1 MERISTVARDCS
13 SRPIRSWWVL
23 LAFCV
28 SLTATLDSLVADSP
42 RSPTVAKKPSRP
54 VRQSQVASDQT
65 ATESET
71 RASDGFDDVPQSQP
85 KQTASSSELP
95 EHVHPDHPL
104 VPALK
109 MAYASRATLSKMR
122 DYTAHFVKKELVGT
136 GYITHN
142 MDMKFRTQPFSV
154 YLRFRDPHEG
164 RQVLFVK
171 GANGGKILVQEKG
184 LKGLAG
190 TIPLDPSSP
199 LALSENRHPISDI
212 GIANMLDSVIRQW
225 ELEGKYGGIDVKYFP
240 QAKLGEYPVKV
251 IRTSHP
257 KRYRQFKYHTTQLYL
272 DEKSLFPVR
281 VEQYDWPQR
290 EGENPVQVELYMYS
304 SVRTNQGLSNADF
317 DPRIYGM

>member
-1 MERISTVARDCS
+1 MERISTVARDCG
-13 SRPIRSWWVL
+13 SRPIHRRWLWL
-23 LAFCV
+23 TFCV
-28 SLTATLDSLVADSP
+28 CVTASFSSLEAESP
-42 RSPTVAKKPSRP
+42 RSQTTANKPSRP

-71 RASDGFDDVPQSQP
+71 RASDGFDEAPQSEL
-85 KQTASSSELP
+85 KQTASTSELP

-104 VPALK
+104 APALK
-109 MAYASRATLSKMR
+109 MAYASRTTLSQMR
-122 DYTAHFVKKELVGT
+122 DYTAHFVKKEMVGT
-136 GYITHN
+136 HYITHN

-154 YLRFRDPHEG
+154 YLHFRDPHEG

-171 GANGGKILVQEKG
+171 GANRGQILVQEKG

-199 LALSENRHPISDI
+199 LALSENRHPITDI

-225 ELEGKYGGIDVKYFP
+225 ELEGRYGEIDVKYFP
-240 QAKLGEYPVKV
+240 QAKLGDHPVKV

-290 EGENPVQVELYMYS
+290 EGEKPVQVELYMYS

-317 DPRIYGM
+317 DPRTYGM